1 MSLKTADG
9 NTLAVTD
16 GDPEGAREAQ
26 NIVNMAPDTTVIT
39 VMNPT
44 MFYDDGGKD
53 NPVTVKFKGV
63 TIFKPGKEN
72 CAIKIEPIKFST
84 GSGKFYI
91 YNGEGVNADN
101 LVGSYNYV
109 GAPPTYISK
118 AADGALTIKFD
129 GPTSTYT
136 KYDGLKC
143 KFTPRTHSIRGRWHR
158 GFRSTHRRRD
168 PRRKQRSNAEDC
180 CERGWRPWH
189 TQAQQHHIQG

>member
-1 MSLKTADG
+1 M
-9 NTLAVTD
+9 TD
-16 GDPEGAREAQ
+16 GDPEGAREAK

-91 YNGEGVNADN
+91 YNGEGVDN
-101 LVGSYNYV
+101 GSKSV
-109 GAPPTYISK
+109 HGMSSFFFCIIA
-118 AADGALTIKFD
+118 F
-129 GPTSTYT
+129 
-136 KYDGLKC
+136 C
-143 KFTPRTHSIRGRWHR
+143 KT
-158 GFRSTHRRRD
+158 
-168 PRRKQRSNAEDC
+168 DC
-180 CERGWRPWH
+180 NG
-189 TQAQQHHIQG
+189 G